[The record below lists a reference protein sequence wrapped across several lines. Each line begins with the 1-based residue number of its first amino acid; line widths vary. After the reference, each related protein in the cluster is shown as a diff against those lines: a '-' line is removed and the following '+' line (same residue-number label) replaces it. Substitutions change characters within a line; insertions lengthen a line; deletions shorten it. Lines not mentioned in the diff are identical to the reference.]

1 MKRSSILTALLLVYL
16 AAPVWSAEIKQFR
29 GQGPSRVFMQ
39 TLTGD
44 TCANVDADGETAM
57 ARTLTLSERSHL
69 LISFTFEWGG
79 LDTDE
84 EGLVSFTVDGGS
96 TDSSAEWGFAGTT
109 ITRTSG
115 NLTWAFANV
124 PVGTHTVAA
133 GARVEGGN
141 LSAELNDCGFTVMV
155 IERRD

>member
-1 MKRSSILTALLLVYL
+1 
-16 AAPVWSAEIKQFR
+16 
-29 GQGPSRVFMQ
+29 MQ

-57 ARTLTLSERSHL
+57 ALILPLPKRSHL

-79 LDTDE
+79 LETGQ
-84 EGLVSFTVDGGS
+84 EGLLSFTVDGGS
-96 TDSSAEWGFAGTT
+96 TDSSAEWGFAGTA
-109 ITRTSG
+109 ISRTSG

-124 PVGTHTVAA
+124 PAGKHTVAA

-155 IERRD
+155 ID